1 MIANISAL
9 TLAGINLATTLC
21 KFPKLAIFTLI
32 MGSAASVACKSSMSP
47 LVIVAC
53 SLAILPIL
61 AILVTWPVVAAT
73 AKSYSLAA
81 KIVKIGLL
89 VKVMSTIVTHAAAL
103 EV

>member
-53 SLAILPIL
+53 SLAIL
-61 AILVTWPVVAAT
+61 VTWPVVAAT

>member
-9 TLAGINLATTLC
+9 TLAYINLATTLC

-32 MGSAASVACKSSMSP
+32 MGNAASVACKSSMSP

-53 SLAILPIL
+53 SLAILL
-61 AILVTWPVVAAT
+61 TWPVVAAT

-81 KIVKIGLL
+81 KIVKIVKIGLL
-89 VKVMSTIVTHAAAL
+89 VKVISTIVTHAAAL